1 MLSLSVVNGCGDVS
15 SQQTVYFESPNYPQA
30 VREMMICVLI
40 INVRKGVQQLR
51 LDFQMFEVNTLTTN
65 MNMVLAMFK
74 ESLLIKGFQ
83 LFSLVVQQMETAW
96 MISSSYRDI
105 MPIFR
110 YQFSVAST
118 QVNIVSTGA

>member
-65 MNMVLAMFK
+65 V
-74 ESLLIKGFQ
+74 I
-83 LFSLVVQQMETAW
+83 T
-96 MISSSYRDI
+96 I
-105 MPIFR
+105 
-110 YQFSVAST
+110 
-118 QVNIVSTGA
+118 